1 MAYETLTEK
10 TAGEYARAKTNI
22 FSKNSELECKEI
34 GDGNLNLVFRVK
46 EKSSGGKSV
55 IIKQSMPHARIDKSI
70 IAPLERADIESEM
83 LVLYDQNTPNLSP
96 KIYFYDK
103 EEYAII
109 MEDLSDHIVLRKG
122 LIKGNMYPHL
132 AEHMGEFL
140 ARSLFLTSDLGMDP
154 LKKKEMQKKFINPDL
169 CKITEDLVFSNPYFN
184 ASNNKIDPEIRT
196 RAERNWVD
204 DELRAAV
211 AVLKEKFM
219 TQGQALIHGD
229 LHTGS
234 VFVTPDSTKIF
245 DPEFAFFGPMG
256 FDIGAILGNLILNY
270 LSQEWHLKDTVE
282 KKALFQKYLLDT
294 FRGIW
299 IIFSHRFRELW
310 DTFVTTPMESN
321 SVYKDNYMKRL
332 FSDSIG
338 YAGCKMAR
346 RIVGLAQVEDIRS
359 IPDAEVR
366 AKVQIAALDIS
377 REFIIQRDTY
387 YSIEDV
393 LSTVKNYPL

>member
-10 TAGEYARAKTNI
+10 TAGEYARAKANI

-46 EKSSGGKSV
+46 EKTPGGKSV

-83 LVLYDQNTPNLSP
+83 LVLYNQITPNLSP

-109 MEDLSDHIVLRKG
+109 MEDLSAYIVLRKG
-122 LIKGNMYPHL
+122 LIRGNLYPHL

-140 ARSLFLTSDLGMDP
+140 ARSLFFTSDLGLDP
-154 LKKKEMQKKFINPDL
+154 LKKKAMQKKFINPDL
-169 CKITEDLVFSNPYFN
+169 CKITEDLVFSNPYFD

-204 DELRAAV
+204 DELKSAV

-234 VFVTPDSTKIF
+234 VFVTADSTKIF

-256 FDIGAILGNLILNY
+256 FDIGAILGNVILNY
-270 LSQEWHLKDTVE
+270 LSQEWHLKNSDN
-282 KKALFQKYLLDT
+282 KKAYQRYLLDT

-299 IIFSHRFRELW
+299 MIFSHRFRELW
-310 DTFVTTPMESN
+310 NSSVTTPMESN
-321 SVYKDNYMKRL
+321 PVYRENYMKRL

-377 REFIIQRDTY
+377 REFIIQRDKY

-393 LSTVKNYPL
+393 VGTVQNYPL